1 MSTPN
6 EPQKYRP
13 ESLPEQIR
21 RVAREN
27 PLPSWVR
34 WHWAPLGLLAAYVG
48 LGVAVRLLKEDLL
61 WHVPKELF
69 PVLVGALYSSQIACA
84 CWAAWAPV
92 GVIWR
97 LPQAFAAAAVIAVL
111 GRGGGWWL
119 GVIFSGMIFVTFALF
134 FASARWASG
143 CRLVDGRQRHLA
155 GGSKFKFNTRDL
167 IFVTTLVAGIITLER
182 LLMGGIE
189 EFGDADTSFTEFFNS
204 LSVSEF
210 IYVIIFGSGF
220 SLLQKVPWVFPF
232 LCPLL
237 PRPRWLLMLLV
248 TPLLVVGIR
257 YAAELSNLHVGQSI
271 NASWWPWAVLSGGAS
286 VWMMVS
292 GVVLRLGGYR
302 LANGKTD
309 NA

>member
-6 EPQKYRP
+6 EPQKDWP
-13 ESLPEQIR
+13 ESLPEQVR
-21 RVAREN
+21 RVVREN

-92 GVIWR
+92 GGIWR
-97 LPQAFAAAAVIAVL
+97 APLAFAAAAVLAMV
-111 GRGGGWWL
+111 GPTGGGL
-119 GVIFSGMIFVTFALF
+119 LTILIYSAVIFVTFALF
-134 FASARWASG
+134 FASTRWTFG
-143 CRLVDGRQRHLA
+143 CRLVNGQQGPLA
-155 GGSKFKFNTRDL
+155 LGSKFNIRYL
-167 IFVTTLVAGIITLER
+167 IIVTTLVASIITLER
-182 LLMGGIE
+182 FLVGGIE
-189 EFGDADTSFTEFFNS
+189 EFGDADSSAREFIGMI
-204 LSVSEF
+204 SVSGF
-210 IYVIIFGSGF
+210 IVSMMFASGHF
-220 SLLQKVPWVFPF
+220 LLLQVPGVLAF

-248 TPLLVVGIR
+248 TPLLVVGIS
-257 YAAELSNLHVGQSI
+257 YAAVLLDTPVGQPIMGRWLGS
-271 NASWWPWAVLSGGAS
+271 AVLSSGAS

-302 LANGKTD
+302 FAWGKAGD
-309 NA
+309 A